1 MKTYCRDCGSPV
13 EHKGIKPNFCPN
25 CGEKMSSFGSPRSPK
40 KPTAVSTMEDSSED
54 EDTER
59 RPIDISKLD
68 VEISVS
74 SSKLTVGDLAGSA
87 GQGFSLDRGTPEE
100 EKGGKEQFMEEF
112 RKEAGGDPH
121 RPR

>member
-1 MKTYCRDCGSPV
+1 MKTYCRDCGSPA
-13 EHKGIKPNFCPN
+13 EHKGIKPNFCAN
-25 CGEKMSSFGSPRSPK
+25 CGEKMSSFGNPKSPK
-40 KPTAVSTMEDSSED
+40 KPTVVSVAEDLE
-54 EDTER
+54 EEVTER

-74 SSKLTVGDLAGSA
+74 SSKVTVGDIAGSA
-87 GQGFSLDRGTPEE
+87 GQGFSLDRGTPDQA
-100 EKGGKEQFMEEF
+100 KGGKEQFMEEF

>member
-1 MKTYCRDCGSPV
+1 EELES
-13 EHKGIKPNFCPN
+13 
-25 CGEKMSSFGSPRSPK
+25 
-40 KPTAVSTMEDSSED
+40 
-54 EDTER
+54 

-74 SSKLTVGDLAGSA
+74 SSTLTVGDIVGT
-87 GQGFSLDRGTPEE
+87 GGTGFSLERETPEMG
-100 EKGGKEQFMEEF
+100 KGKKAEFLEEF

>member
-1 MKTYCRDCGSPV
+1 MKTYCRECGSPA
-13 EHKGIKPNFCPN
+13 EHKGIKPKFCPN
-25 CGEKMSSFGSPRSPK
+25 CGEKMPSFGNPK
-40 KPTAVSTMEDSSED
+40 KVEPDSSAQKSDDYED
-54 EDTER
+54 EEVES

-74 SSKLTVGDLAGSA
+74 SATLTVGDIVGT
-87 GQGFSLDRGTPEE
+87 GGTGFSLERETPEMG
-100 EKGGKEQFMEEF
+100 KGKKAEFLEEF

>member
-25 CGEKMSSFGSPRSPK
+25 CGEKMSSFGNPKSPE
-40 KPTAVSTMEDSSED
+40 KPTVALTA
-54 EDTER
+54 EDTEEGDAER

-74 SSKLTVGDLAGSA
+74 SSKLTVGDIAGSA
-87 GQGFSLDRGTPEE
+87 GQGFSLDRGASDE
-100 EKGGKEQFMEEF
+100 EKGNKEQFLEEF